1 MMRQIVSE
9 GWGILRSRA
18 GVSIA
23 LALAL
28 AVPLAL
34 GGFAVV
40 VERWL
45 APLVATEAHVEPV
58 QVLLRPDATGQR
70 LHQWVDAQHSAHPNW
85 QIEVVP
91 PEKLAD
97 RLSQWFP
104 YFRRIMDRNSLE
116 IMPPLVEIVAPN
128 PAALAGL
135 ENNPE
140 VLAVGPR
147 SNLGVLLRSAL
158 TRVRLVLG
166 MTSLLLFAAA
176 GLLAAVWVHLEMYRH
191 ADEIT
196 VMRLVGTTEGAVRG
210 PFLVVVGATG
220 VLAGAVSSGL
230 THVLTI
236 WSSGVL
242 GILGLQPPVVP
253 WWLSVVQ
260 VVAAVAL
267 PTAAA
272 AITLARHATFGIEE

>member
-1 MMRQIVSE
+1 MMRQIISE

-23 LALAL
+23 LAMAL

-45 APLVATEAHVEPV
+45 APLIVTEAHAEPV
-58 QVLLRPDATGQR
+58 QVLLRPDAAGESLT
-70 LHQWVDAQHSAHPNW
+70 HWVDTQRADHPNW
-85 QIEVVP
+85 QVEVVP
-91 PEKLAD
+91 PEKLAN
-97 RLSQWFP
+97 RMSHWFP
-104 YFRRIMDRNSLE
+104 YFRQIMDRRSLE
-116 IMPPLVEIVAPN
+116 IMPPLVEIVAPD
-128 PAALAGL
+128 PTSLSGL
-135 ENNPE
+135 ESDPE

-147 SNLGVLLRSAL
+147 TNLGALLHSAL

-166 MTSLLLFAAA
+166 VTSLLLFAAA

-210 PFLVVVGATG
+210 PFLVVIGATG
-220 VLAGAVSSGL
+220 VVAGAIASGL
-230 THVLTI
+230 TRLLTV

-242 GILGLQPPVVP
+242 GILGLRPPVVP
-253 WWLSVVQ
+253 WWLPVVQ
-260 VVAAVAL
+260 VAAAVAL
-267 PTAAA
+267 PVAAA